1 MEYWF
6 IINPRSGKKNK
17 AGEIKNL
24 IKQHFLHQK
33 SHQYRLIFTEGPGHG
48 RIIAREAVSE
58 GIDYV
63 VSVGGDGTMNE
74 VAGGLVNSETIFGVI
89 PTGSGNGFAR
99 SLGIPLDAGKAI
111 SFILNSHPRSV
122 DVGRIA
128 DDYFFGVAGVGF
140 DALIGARFQE
150 FGHRGPLPY
159 FYIGVKEYFKY
170 QFEEFRIISKEYT
183 NSVRPLL
190 ITIANSSQYG
200 NGAVIAP
207 GADLEDGLLDVCII
221 EKIPFVEGLLKVGAL
236 FNNKIDSL
244 SSYNRFMTTEVK
256 IIRSGKNCLYHVD
269 GEPKK
274 GQAELTFKILPKAL
288 NVCSQKQEQGGV
300 V

>member
-6 IINPRSGKKNK
+6 IVNPRSGKKNK
-17 AGEIKNL
+17 SDEIKNL
-24 IKQHFLHQK
+24 IKQHFQHQT
-33 SHQYRLIFTEGPGHG
+33 SHRYRMIFTEGPGHG
-48 RIIAREAVSE
+48 RVIAREAVSE

-99 SLGIPLDAGKAI
+99 SLGIPLDTGKAI
-111 SFILNSHPRSV
+111 SFIMNSHPRSI

-140 DALIGARFQE
+140 DAQIGARFQE
-150 FGHRGPLPY
+150 FGLRGPLPY

-170 QFEEFRIISKEYT
+170 QFEEFRIISNEQT
-183 NSVRPLL
+183 SIVRPLL
-190 ITIANSSQYG
+190 ITIANSPQYG

-221 EKIPFVEGLLKVGAL
+221 EKIPFIEGLLKIGTL
-236 FNNKIDSL
+236 FNNKIDTL
-244 SSYNRFMTTEVK
+244 STYSRFQTTELK
-256 IIRSGKNCLYHVD
+256 IIRSGKSGLYHVD

-274 GQAELTFKILPKAL
+274 SLSELKIKILPKAL
-288 NVCSQKQEQGGV
+288 NVCSKKQ
-300 V
+300 

>member
-6 IINPRSGKKNK
+6 IVNPRSGKKNK
-17 AGEIKNL
+17 ADEIKNR
-24 IKQHFLHQK
+24 IKEHFHHQT
-33 SHQYRLIFTEGPGHG
+33 SHHYRMIFTEGPGHG
-48 RIIAREAVSE
+48 RVIARDSVSE

-99 SLGIPLDAGKAI
+99 SLGIPLDTGKAI
-111 SFILNSHPRSV
+111 SFIMNSHHRSI

-150 FGHRGPLPY
+150 FGLRGPLPY

-170 QFEEFRIISKEYT
+170 QFEEFRIISKERT
-183 NSVRPLL
+183 SIVRPLL
-190 ITIANSSQYG
+190 ITIANSPQYG

-221 EKIPFVEGLLKVGAL
+221 EKIPFVEGLLKIRAL

-244 SSYNRFMTTEVK
+244 STYSRFQTTELK
-256 IIRSGKNCLYHVD
+256 IVRSGKSGLYHVD

-274 GQAELTFKILPKAL
+274 SQSELSIKILPKAL
-288 NVCSQKQEQGGV
+288 NVCSKE
-300 V
+300 

>member
-6 IINPRSGKKNK
+6 IVNPRSGKKNK
-17 AGEIKNL
+17 SDEIKNL
-24 IKQHFLHQK
+24 IKQHFQYQT
-33 SHQYRLIFTEGPGHG
+33 SHRYRMIFTEGPGHG
-48 RIIAREAVSE
+48 RVIAREAVSE

-99 SLGIPLDAGKAI
+99 SLGIPLDTGKAI
-111 SFILNSHPRSV
+111 SFIMNSHPRSI

-140 DALIGARFQE
+140 DAQIGARFQE
-150 FGHRGPLPY
+150 FGLRGPLPY

-170 QFEEFRIISKEYT
+170 QFEEFRIISNEQT
-183 NSVRPLL
+183 SIVRPLL
-190 ITIANSSQYG
+190 ITIANSPQYG

-221 EKIPFVEGLLKVGAL
+221 EKIPFIEGLLKIGTL
-236 FNNKIDSL
+236 FNNKIDTL
-244 SSYNRFMTTEVK
+244 STYSRFQTTELK
-256 IIRSGKNCLYHVD
+256 IIRSGKSGLYHVD

-274 GQAELTFKILPKAL
+274 SLSELKIKILPKAL
-288 NVCSQKQEQGGV
+288 NVCSKKQ
-300 V
+300 